1 MAYDNRDP
9 AYVPSQQALA
19 ADAYIASTSP
29 ETHPDEYTYYYGF
42 GPTYTGPMAYYTS
55 GTEYNTWLNSSLGG
69 SMFGSGQQVA
79 NSQNNNPYIQ
89 SINTQALLNAF
100 PDAQDTATYLSDTHF
115 PDLNP
120 NQVGTVNPIGPA
132 PEPWSSSNVIT
143 NINTDDAI
151 VPPPLPPLNPN
162 TASTPQYTAADVNA
176 LYNQYLNRDAEEAG
190 LNYWLN
196 SLNTG
201 TSMEDVVYNIMQS
214 DEYKSLQGQAG
225 PGTTEEEQDSTG
237 LPPVVDNGSSGN
249 VLTAA
254 GLASALSMLIP
265 QPEPTPPAKTGV
277 MGPSSGGSF
286 NPAPI
291 QGLNFSSPELAPIGS
306 SNKIDYVKQ
315 IRAGLFKDLV

>member
-29 ETHPDEYTYYYGF
+29 ETHPDEYTYYPGF
-42 GPTYTGPMAYYTS
+42 GHTYTGPMANYTS

-100 PDAQDTATYLSDTHF
+100 PDAQDTATYLSDTNF

-132 PEPWSSSNVIT
+132 PEN
-143 NINTDDAI
+143 AAA
-151 VPPPLPPLNPN
+151 
-162 TASTPQYTAADVNA
+162 ASTPQYTAADVNA

-214 DEYKSLQGQAG
+214 NEYKSLQGQAG

-254 GLASALSMLIP
+254 GLANALSMLIP

-277 MGPSSGGSF
+277 MGPSSGGTF

-306 SNKIDYVKQ
+306 SNQIDYVKQ
-315 IRAGLFKDLV
+315 MRAGLFKDLV

>member
-29 ETHPDEYTYYYGF
+29 ETHPDEYTYYHGF
-42 GPTYTGPMAYYTS
+42 GHTYTGPMAHYTS

-100 PDAQDTATYLSDTHF
+100 PDAQDTATYLSDTNF

-132 PEPWSSSNVIT
+132 PESSSNVIT
-143 NINTDDAI
+143 NINTNDAI
-151 VPPPLPPLNPN
+151 VPPPLPVEPP
-162 TASTPQYTAADVNA
+162 P
-176 LYNQYLNRDAEEAG
+176 EPEPP
-190 LNYWLN
+190 
-196 SLNTG
+196 
-201 TSMEDVVYNIMQS
+201 M
-214 DEYKSLQGQAG
+214 
-225 PGTTEEEQDSTG
+225 STG

-265 QPEPTPPAKTGV
+265 QPEPTPPAKTSV

-291 QGLNFSSPELAPIGS
+291 QRLSFSSPELAPIGS

>member
-29 ETHPDEYTYYYGF
+29 ETHPDEYTYYPGF
-42 GPTYTGPMAYYTS
+42 GHTYTGPMANYTS

-100 PDAQDTATYLSDTHF
+100 PDAQDTATYLSDTNF

-151 VPPPLPPLNPN
+151 VPPPLPPPNPN

-254 GLASALSMLIP
+254 GLANALSMLIP

-277 MGPSSGGSF
+277 MGPSSGGTF

-291 QGLNFSSPELAPIGS
+291 QRLSFSTPELAPIDS

>member
-29 ETHPDEYTYYYGF
+29 ETHPDEYTYYHGF
-42 GPTYTGPMAYYTS
+42 GHTYTGPMANYTS
-55 GTEYNTWLNSSLGG
+55 GTEYNTWLNSSLGD

-100 PDAQDTATYLSDTHF
+100 PDAQDTATYLSDTNF

-143 NINTDDAI
+143 NISTDDAI
-151 VPPPLPPLNPN
+151 VSPP
-162 TASTPQYTAADVNA
+162 
-176 LYNQYLNRDAEEAG
+176 
-190 LNYWLN
+190 
-196 SLNTG
+196 
-201 TSMEDVVYNIMQS
+201 
-214 DEYKSLQGQAG
+214 
-225 PGTTEEEQDSTG
+225 
-237 LPPVVDNGSSGN
+237 LPPVVDNGSSGNVITNINTDDAVVPPVVDNESSGN

-254 GLASALSMLIP
+254 GLASALSMLMP
-265 QPEPTPPAKTGV
+265 QPEPTPPFVVGS
-277 MGPSSGGSF
+277 SSGSSF

-291 QGLNFSSPELAPIGS
+291 QGLSFSGQELAPIDS
-306 SNKIDYVKQ
+306 SNQIDYVKQ
-315 IRAGLFKDLV
+315 